1 MRVPRRLEGVA
12 RISRRLQKGKTD
24 CNEKEGGEWRQWI
37 QDRTRLFHC
46 LEHLHCT
53 QLVIA
58 ERQRKSHMPLTN
70 KSKNSASGRSYGRSS
85 YELNRGKNEEASIW
99 NQGEEA

>member
-1 MRVPRRLEGVA
+1 
-12 RISRRLQKGKTD
+12 
-24 CNEKEGGEWRQWI
+24 
-37 QDRTRLFHC
+37 
-46 LEHLHCT
+46 
-53 QLVIA
+53 
-58 ERQRKSHMPLTN
+58 MPLTN